1 MPLLDRQPVDVL
13 RRVGATAQKAAME
26 QWQRGEIVTSTN
38 GITSHG
44 GDKPVAVRVLSSG
57 DAVLGVSY
65 GVKHFAVPAVAVP
78 STPVDDTPK
87 IDNTHQSDG
96 SKEATAAVSLTASSS
111 SFLPPGETSSSL
123 VLADPSHLSPSG
135 LFGKWV
141 PTAADVTP
149 ISSSTTTILPNLRD
163 LSLRGRA
170 CYRDQAEI
178 TARFLYTGEGRRALG
193 DFDLVDI
200 CLPASKALDLYT
212 RSSSSSSSSL
222 SSLSPSSPLSPSSSP
237 PPFSSSSSSLP
248 LKSPL
253 EEALELLHG
262 PSLGHWG
269 HERHPVLLHGESL
282 SASSTGAFT
291 IVNTPNATLTRT
303 NAFSGPRRRPLL
315 ASSLWRLARVRL
327 LEGGIAAAR
336 ELAGRANHTRKGK
349 EIEKGGGIGDEKN
362 NSSSGATTGIG
373 GGGSVVSHSS
383 DKAALANPPLEAF
396 VFWFEATFQQP
407 AVDELSSQD
416 LQQHH
421 EQSSAAADVPPR
433 HLQIRPI
440 LRFAPLNKVHS
451 VAPAG
456 TYTTS
461 FVPGQK
467 IESRRAGGL
476 WAPCD
481 VVSADRFALC
491 VRVRRP
497 SKGVD
502 SSALVPTAFA
512 QFDKNAKP
520 MKAAPV
526 GGLSADAQKKASNVY
541 AKRYGGG
548 GGGSQASTK
557 SPGGKLH
564 DDSEMAMSSPAS
576 AHLQKAE
583 MRKRASSA
591 KPRPSK
597 EEVVNT
603 ASSDT
608 AAVVHSYSASATPVE
623 TSTPGG
629 VSSVT
634 STIPSNEIVLGS
646 AADGG
651 GGGVPMSRRD
661 RVAAAARGGGS
672 SAVSPTH
679 TDVTSHTVVSVP
691 ASPVDSTLLQHV
703 PNAEEN
709 AWIATT
715 VSPEA
720 HLETIPRHFWHLFV
734 ARAGLFCSETLLV
747 QDASSFVQD
756 AFPSS
761 KERGRAKVATRFG
774 EQSDK
779 AASSS
784 LSSSSSASRSQG
796 TKQGKGGL
804 VLAVSS
810 LDLEI
815 AKKRA
820 KRVS

>member
-1 MPLLDRQPVDVL
+1 MRSVPLLDRQPVDVL
-13 RRVGATAQKAAME
+13 RRVGATAQRAAME

-57 DAVLGVSY
+57 DAVLGVTY
-65 GVKHFAVPAVAVP
+65 GVKHVHVAP
-78 STPVDDTPK
+78 STPSDDTPRVES
-87 IDNTHQSDG
+87 NSG
-96 SKEATAAVSLTASSS
+96 SVETVSSTSSSSSSS
-111 SFLPPGETSSSL
+111 SFLPPGESSTSL

-149 ISSSTTTILPNLRD
+149 ISSSSATILPNLRD
-163 LSLRGRA
+163 LTLRSRA

-178 TARFLYTGEGRRALG
+178 TARFLYTGEGRRALA
-193 DFDLVDI
+193 DYDLVDI
-200 CLPASKALDLYT
+200 CLPASRALDLYT
-212 RSSSSSSSSL
+212 SRDTASSSSSSTFSQTL
-222 SSLSPSSPLSPSSSP
+222 
-237 PPFSSSSSSLP
+237 SSSSSSPLPSPSHLP
-248 LKSPL
+248 LRSPL

-269 HERHPVLLHGESL
+269 HEQRPVLLSGEML
-282 SASSTGAFT
+282 NSATGDIFVETTLSST
-291 IVNTPNATLTRT
+291 NTSRT

-315 ASSLWRLARVRL
+315 ACSLWRLARVKL
-327 LEGGIAAAR
+327 LEGGLSAAR
-336 ELAGRANHTRKGK
+336 ELAGRINSGDRRKQIDKSSSGGDK
-349 EIEKGGGIGDEKN
+349 NSNINSSVSGGGIV
-362 NSSSGATTGIG
+362 SSTM
-373 GGGSVVSHSS
+373 S
-383 DKAALANPPLEAF
+383 DTPLSTPPPLEAF

-407 AVDELSSQD
+407 VVDEASSSLE
-416 LQQHH
+416 LQQQQHQ
-421 EQSSAAADVPPR
+421 EQQQQPVEIPPR

-440 LRFAPLNKVHS
+440 LRFAPLKKVHA

-481 VVSADRFALC
+481 VVAADRFALC

-502 SSALVPTAFA
+502 SSALLPTAFA

-520 MKAAPV
+520 MKATPI
-526 GGLSADAQKKASNVY
+526 GSASTDAQKKASNVY

-548 GGGSQASTK
+548 GGVQAGK
-557 SPGGKLH
+557 SLSGGGKLH
-564 DDSEMAMSSPAS
+564 DDSEMALSSPAS

-583 MRKRASSA
+583 MKKRSSSA
-591 KPRPSK
+591 KPRKSS
-597 EEVVNT
+597 EDVNT
-603 ASSDT
+603 TIITSPSAALTTSAPEVQSDITNANNSSSVV
-608 AAVVHSYSASATPVE
+608 AVV
-623 TSTPGG
+623 
-629 VSSVT
+629 
-634 STIPSNEIVLGS
+634 
-646 AADGG
+646 AA
-651 GGGVPMSRRD
+651 PMSRRD
-661 RVAAAARGGGS
+661 RVAAAARGGGVS
-672 SAVSPTH
+672 VSSPT
-679 TDVTSHTVVSVP
+679 DSNPKSIVP
-691 ASPVDSTLLQHV
+691 LPPSPTVDSSVLQQL

-734 ARAGLFCSETLLV
+734 ARAGHFCSETLQV

-774 EQSDK
+774 DQSEK
-779 AASSS
+779 A
-784 LSSSSSASRSQG
+784 SSSSSSSSSSRSSAHG
-796 TKQGKGGL
+796 NKSQGKGGL